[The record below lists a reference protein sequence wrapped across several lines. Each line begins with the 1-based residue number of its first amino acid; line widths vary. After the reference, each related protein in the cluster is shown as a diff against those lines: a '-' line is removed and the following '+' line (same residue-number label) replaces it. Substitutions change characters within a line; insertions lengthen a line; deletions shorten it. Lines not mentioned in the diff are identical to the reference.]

1 LSDQSH
7 TGEYLAEK
15 IEKIL
20 DDIGIQ
26 RFAAIVT
33 DAGSNINLARQII
46 TQRFPHIINIRCMA
60 HCLNLITKDFVK
72 HIFAIRIL
80 NWSSV
85 ITTYF
90 KKSHLPQK
98 LLEDKIK
105 EKNIKGG
112 GLKTYIHTRWT
123 TAYEMLQS
131 ICRLETCLK
140 EVICENSN
148 VITNNAV
155 KNIITRKRGFF
166 QDVQDLATIIK
177 PIKDSIIRLESQ
189 DANLADCFFSL
200 AQLGATIKNV
210 PESDH
215 RMFRRHCIKSFNTR
229 FNEFDFDEHLL
240 AYYLHPGYKG
250 K

>member
-1 LSDQSH
+1 
-7 TGEYLAEK
+7 
-15 IEKIL
+15 
-20 DDIGIQ
+20 
-26 RFAAIVT
+26 
-33 DAGSNINLARQII
+33 
-46 TQRFPHIINIRCMA
+46 MA
-60 HCLNLITKDFVK
+60 YCLNLITKDFIK
-72 HIFAIRIL
+72 HTFVTKIL
-80 NWSSV
+80 NWSNV

-140 EVICENSN
+140 EVISENSN
-148 VITNNAV
+148 KITSSAV

-166 QDVQDLATIIK
+166 QDVQDLANIIK

-189 DANLADCFFSL
+189 DANLANCFF
-200 AQLGATIKNV
+200 
-210 PESDH
+210 
-215 RMFRRHCIKSFNTR
+215 
-229 FNEFDFDEHLL
+229 HL
-240 AYYLHPGYKG
+240 HS
-250 K
+250 